1 MSHRYFVVEARH
13 PAVGVFPGGVV
24 ESESLGFLRGFGG
37 FWRGR
42 WRLGFLGFVM
52 GGPEEWKGC

>member
-1 MSHRYFVVEARH
+1 M
-13 PAVGVFPGGVV
+13 